1 MMWPFKPRPSQVPD
15 DIGEAQQLRQNATD
29 QLAAV
34 QKRTNTVNQIGKFL
48 AERREQNHFGDSIQ
62 ITFTRRAS

>member
-1 MMWPFKPRPSQVPD
+1 MMWPFKARPSQVPND
-15 DIGEAQQLRQNATD
+15 VLEAQELRKTATD

-34 QKRTNTVNQIGKFL
+34 QRRTNTVNQIGQYL
-48 AERREQNHFGDSIQ
+48 AERREQNHFGESIQ